1 MRAAGGSGA
10 VGGNVCVA
18 AELGAIDRQP
28 GLTMCC
34 LKGSRIGCPNGD
46 ELHKAECA
54 GLPFWKGTRLPH
66 LKLAIGAGLARVS
79 QRRAKRN
86 GGKKDTG
93 QNDVQKETSYFFFLQ
108 RQKNENI

>member
-1 MRAAGGSGA
+1 MLP
-10 VGGNVCVA
+10 
-18 AELGAIDRQP
+18 ERQSNRLP
-28 GLTMCC
+28 
-34 LKGSRIGCPNGD
+34 KYYGD

-66 LKLAIGAGLARVS
+66 LKLAIGAGLARVP